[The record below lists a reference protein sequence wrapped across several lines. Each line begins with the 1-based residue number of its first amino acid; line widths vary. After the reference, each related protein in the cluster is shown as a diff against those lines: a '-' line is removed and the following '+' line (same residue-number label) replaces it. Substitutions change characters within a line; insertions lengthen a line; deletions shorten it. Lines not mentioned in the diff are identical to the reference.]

1 MWDAIVVGTGVMG
14 AAALASMAAA
24 GLKVLGVDR
33 FAPPHALG
41 SSHGETRVTR
51 KAYFEDARYVPLL
64 ERSFAR
70 YRTLEEEV
78 GRPLFEPTLGLH
90 FGPAAHAGMLGV
102 ARAVSEHSL
111 AHERLSS
118 SEVAARFAI
127 RPGAGDVALIEREA
141 GVLAAE
147 PMVAAFLEVAS
158 KYGASRKSGV
168 RVTAIEAGEG
178 EVIVR
183 TDEDAYRAPRVVLA
197 TGAWSA
203 EVAALLPAPVPLV
216 VERQVQLW
224 FAPQQ
229 AEHFLPGRFPIFIRF
244 GDDGSFYGLPLVPR
258 FGGLSARAVKV
269 CAHHGGTTTTAETL
283 DRSVS
288 ADDEARVRDFV
299 TAYLPGLGEIV
310 ERRVCMYTNTP
321 DDNFVIGPHPEI
333 PRVILACGFSGH
345 GFKLAPAIGE
355 LVRDLV
361 MGSAA
366 PIPLF
371 DPRRFRA

>member
-14 AAALASMAAA
+14 AAALASLAAA
-24 GLKVLGVDR
+24 GLKVLGIDR

-70 YRTLEEEV
+70 YHTLEAEV
-78 GRPLFEPTLGLH
+78 GWPLFQPTEGLH
-90 FGPAAHAGMLGV
+90 FGPATHAGMLGV
-102 ARAVSEHSL
+102 ARAVGEHGL

-118 SEVAARFAI
+118 TEVAARFAI
-127 RPGAGDVALIEREA
+127 RPRVSDVALIEREA

-147 PMVAAFLEVAS
+147 PMVAAFLEVAC

-168 RVTAIEAGEG
+168 RVVAIEAAGH

-183 TDEDAYRAPRVVLA
+183 TDDDTFRAPRIVLA

-203 EVAALLPAPVPLV
+203 DAEALLPAPVPLV

-224 FAPQQ
+224 FAPSE
-229 AEHFLPGRFPIFIRF
+229 AERFLPARFPIFIRF

-269 CAHHGGTTTTAETL
+269 CAHHGGATTTAETL

-299 TAYLPGLGEIV
+299 SAHLPELGEIV

-321 DDNFVIGPHPEI
+321 DENFVVGPHPDV
-333 PRVILACGFSGH
+333 PRVIVACGFSGH

-361 MGSAA
+361 MHGAA

-371 DPRRFRA
+371 DPRRFRG